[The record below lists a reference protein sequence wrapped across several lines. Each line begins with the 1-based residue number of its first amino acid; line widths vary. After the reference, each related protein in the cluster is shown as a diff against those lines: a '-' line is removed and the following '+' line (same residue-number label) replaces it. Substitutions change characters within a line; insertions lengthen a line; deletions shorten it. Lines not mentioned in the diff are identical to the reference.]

1 MARILVERPEGEDAL
16 AEFVAL
22 HDRVYAARPARWHAS
37 PLHLPML
44 LGQTPITK
52 ERELMP
58 FVARESGEVVARACA
73 AVDHPYLRHWND
85 RVGHVLL
92 FEALPEAREGARA
105 VLDAACAWLAE
116 RGMTAARN
124 GFGLFDMP
132 YNTDA
137 YDALPPSMMRQ
148 NPAAYHALVK
158 RAGFETEQGFVDY
171 AVAAT
176 PALDA
181 RWEGALAAARRC
193 GFEIVPL
200 RDWPAAERAGLLCE
214 LWNETFASHWGWSP
228 LSPETTA
235 LFVPAEGDTL
245 DTSSFALSEGR
256 PVGFCFVMPDDP
268 SHASFAAG
276 RAQRPSEKLNM
287 LAIGVRKEARG
298 RGVNLALA
306 SRGFVELRRRGW
318 THLSY
323 TLVLDHNWP
332 SRRTADALGAELCA
346 NYVAYRRDLRPGP
359 EVSR

>member
-1 MARILVERPEGEDAL
+1 MPEVRVERPEGEDAL

-22 HDRVYAARPARWHAS
+22 HDRVYATRPVRWPAS

-58 FVARESGEVVARACA
+58 FVAREGGEVVARACA
-73 AVDHPYLRHWND
+73 AVDHSYLRHWNE

-116 RGMTAARN
+116 RGMIAARN

-137 YDALPPSMMRQ
+137 YDVLPPSMMRQ
-148 NPAAYHALVK
+148 NPAAYHALIK

-171 AVAAT
+171 AVEAT
-176 PALDA
+176 PALEA
-181 RWEGALAAARRC
+181 RWRDALEAARRN
-193 GFEIVPL
+193 GFEIVRL
-200 RDWPAAERAGLLCE
+200 RDWPAGERAALLCE

-228 LSPETTA
+228 LSSEITA
-235 LFVPAEGDTL
+235 LFVPPEGDTL
-245 DTSSFALSEGR
+245 DATSFAVSAGR

-268 SHASFAAG
+268 AHASFAPG
-276 RAQRPSEKLNM
+276 RVQRPSERLNM

-306 SRGFVELRRRGW
+306 SHGFLALRRRGW

-332 SRRTADALGAELCA
+332 SRRTAEALGAELCA
-346 NYVAYRRDLRPGP
+346 NYVAYRRDLRRGS
-359 EVSR
+359 EVPR

>member
-1 MARILVERPEGEDAL
+1 MPPVRVERPEGEDAL

-44 LGQTPITK
+44 LGQTPLTK
-52 ERELMP
+52 ERELRP
-58 FVARESGEVVARACA
+58 FVAREGGEVVARACA
-73 AVDHPYLRHWND
+73 ALDRAYQRHWNE
-85 RVGHVLL
+85 RIGHVLL
-92 FEALPEAREGARA
+92 FEALPDAREGARA

-124 GFGLFDMP
+124 GFGIFDMP

-137 YDALPPSMMRQ
+137 YETLPPSMMRQ
-148 NPAAYHALVK
+148 NPAAYHVLIK
-158 RAGFETEQGFVDY
+158 GAGFETEQGFVDY

-176 PALDA
+176 PEREA
-181 RWEGALAAARRC
+181 RWASALEAARRS

-200 RDWPAAERAGLLCE
+200 RDWPADQRAGVLCE
-214 LWNETFASHWGWSP
+214 LWNETFSGHWGWSP

-235 LFVPAEGDTL
+235 LFVPDGETL
-245 DTSSFALSEGR
+245 DTSSLAIASGR

-268 SHASFAAG
+268 SHASFAPG

-298 RGVNLALA
+298 RGVNHALA
-306 SRGFVELRRRGW
+306 SRGFLELRRRGFS
-318 THLSY
+318 HHSY

-332 SRRTADALGAELCA
+332 SRRTAEALGAELCG
-346 NYVAYRRDLRPGP
+346 NYVAYRRELRRGP
-359 EVSR
+359 EVPR